1 MFVCRDLVEREE
13 NFNCDVSDAFL
24 IRFLRAKKY
33 DYEAAFKML
42 QRYLGIR
49 ARREGGSLKTCTI
62 SNINRL
68 LFPGSGSFELLG
80 QNPYSEYGSD
90 IPRVKFALYFL
101 KKVT

>member
-1 MFVCRDLVEREE
+1 MYMFACRDLVEREE

-62 SNINRL
+62 SNINS
-68 LFPGSGSFELLG
+68 LFYSRGADPDGHVHLSCQD
-80 QNPYSEYGSD
+80 QNPKSD
-90 IPRVKFALYFL
+90 NPV
-101 KKVT
+101 V

>member
-1 MFVCRDLVEREE
+1 MGIQIRLHKILRIRIRNPADIDVYIFVCRDLVEREE

-49 ARREGGSLKTCTI
+49 ARREGGSLK
-62 SNINRL
+62 INH
-68 LFPGSGSFELLG
+68 FS
-80 QNPYSEYGSD
+80 
-90 IPRVKFALYFL
+90 I
-101 KKVT
+101 

>member
-1 MFVCRDLVEREE
+1 VFRDLVEREE

-49 ARREGGSLKTCTI
+49 ARRKGGCLKNSLI
-62 SNINRL
+62 FPSAFRIRSNPLHLRL
-68 LFPGSGSFELLG
+68 GDPVESVAS
-80 QNPYSEYGSD
+80 
-90 IPRVKFALYFL
+90 
-101 KKVT
+101 

>member
-49 ARREGGSLKTCTI
+49 ARREGVNLKTFI
-62 SNINRL
+62 FQYKQAF
-68 LFPGSGSFELLG
+68 LFPGCESGWACSMF
-80 QNPYSEYGSD
+80 
-90 IPRVKFALYFL
+90 I
-101 KKVT
+101 

>member
-1 MFVCRDLVEREE
+1 LLYIFVCRDLVEREE

-49 ARREGGSLKTCTI
+49 ARREGGSLK
-62 SNINRL
+62 
-68 LFPGSGSFELLG
+68 PA
-80 QNPYSEYGSD
+80 D
-90 IPRVKFALYFL
+90 FL
-101 KKVT
+101 TGFNFGFLIRKVIFI